1 MSANGFTKMSIYGM
15 NMDLFSSSPIVILKV
30 EDENRYLPIWIG
42 QAEARSILFKLQ
54 NQEFVRPLTHDLAL
68 SLVNELGGSM
78 ERITVTELRDS
89 TFFATIRL
97 EIEGKTV
104 EVDSRPSDAIALA
117 IRSGAEIF
125 ASDEVIEE
133 AGVVFEEAME
143 DTPEDEVVDKFK
155 DWMNQ
160 VSPRISSSG
169 PSGRGFN
176 DEGYE
181 CGIQELS
188 GELPD
193 PPNTVSNRSWI
204 ALFQAS
210 AATSPRGWLSA
221 RRTCPEPH
229 WSTASPSIRP
239 SCAPLPDAPSESPS
253 ARYSGYARR
262 NASTEST
269 SQPTMTSIASPS
281 KRVRIRASLLTLRRT
296 YSQDVSPDLRSSL
309 SV

>member
-133 AGVVFEEAME
+133 AGVVF
-143 DTPEDEVVDKFK
+143 
-155 DWMNQ
+155 
-160 VSPRISSSG
+160 SPREGMIRLAPHFYSTVEDCDRALDALVHTEATLVVLGEG
-169 PSGRGFN
+169 PDR
-176 DEGYE
+176 
-181 CGIQELS
+181 
-188 GELPD
+188 
-193 PPNTVSNRSWI
+193 
-204 ALFQAS
+204 
-210 AATSPRGWLSA
+210 A
-221 RRTCPEPH
+221 RLEERAEKLGLD
-229 WSTASPSIRP
+229 S
-239 SCAPLPDAPSESPS
+239 
-253 ARYSGYARR
+253 
-262 NASTEST
+262 
-269 SQPTMTSIASPS
+269 
-281 KRVRIRASLLTLRRT
+281 RVRFLGPQPRERVLELFRAADASLLSSSWENFPHTVVEALDLCEHIGENQLRQIWRVRPDGSGQFALGVLEAWAAARAAAHRVPGRRPT
-296 YSQDVSPDLRSSL
+296 SRSPST
-309 SV
+309 